1 MRKPPK
7 KKVNKEER
15 VGGEEERPTSAPCEL
30 VLAGE
35 QLVNINVQQR
45 SDGYFFLE
53 NMVSP
58 EKTLTDGQE
67 NQKGDGGQQSEG
79 EGERAGEDLREHDH

>member
-1 MRKPPK
+1 MP
-7 KKVNKEER
+7 
-15 VGGEEERPTSAPCEL
+15 
-30 VLAGE
+30 
-35 QLVNINVQQR
+35 QR
-45 SDGYFFLE
+45 SDEYFCLE

>member
-1 MRKPPK
+1 MD
-7 KKVNKEER
+7 
-15 VGGEEERPTSAPCEL
+15 
-30 VLAGE
+30 
-35 QLVNINVQQR
+35 I
-45 SDGYFFLE
+45 FFLE

-79 EGERAGEDLREHDH
+79 EDERAGEDLRERDHQFRFRMGL

>member
-1 MRKPPK
+1 MP
-7 KKVNKEER
+7 
-15 VGGEEERPTSAPCEL
+15 
-30 VLAGE
+30 
-35 QLVNINVQQR
+35 QR
-45 SDGYFFLE
+45 SEGYFFLE

-79 EGERAGEDLREHDH
+79 EDERAGEDLRERDHQFRFRMGL